1 LDLPQWCIYLIL
13 AALVACSA
21 FFSASETA
29 FLSLNKIRMKALS
42 DEGSAKAKLALRI
55 SESYDRTLSTILVG
69 NNVVNIAASSLATV
83 LFSIYSPV
91 YGPVISTAVMTVV
104 ILIFGE
110 ILPKTVAKEKSEV
123 ISMAVARVM
132 NAMILLLT
140 PVVAVFLKFQN
151 WVVARLHRG
160 DDRPY
165 ATEEELKYIVDT
177 IESEGVLEKQES
189 ELVRSALEFDETAVQ
204 EVAIPRVDMSAVD
217 VEDDVREVIEYVLQ
231 EGYSRYP
238 VYEHTT
244 DHIIGL
250 LQAKDVLACMAR
262 GEQVVVRR
270 LMRPCIFVH
279 RSKKLSAVLND
290 LKRTHQHLAV
300 VTDDYG
306 GTQGI
311 VTMEDIL
318 EELVGDIYDE
328 DDEVTQ
334 DIVSPAPGVFEVSG
348 DTDVEDFMEKVAG
361 RDRGEWDC
369 NSVGGWVLDE
379 LEHLPEEGESFRWGR
394 FLVTVL
400 EMDDQRIRKIRVEK
414 LRPEPATAAAEQE

>member
-1 LDLPQWCIYLIL
+1 MDLPQWCIYLIL
-13 AALVACSA
+13 VALVACSA

-29 FLSLNKIRMKALS
+29 FLSMNKIRMKAMAE
-42 DEGSAKAKLALRI
+42 EGNGRARLALKI
-55 SESYDRTLSTILVG
+55 SENYDRTLSTILVG

-83 LFSIYSPV
+83 LFSIYFPV
-91 YGPVISTAVMTVV
+91 YGPVISTAVMTLV
-104 ILIFGE
+104 ILVFGE
-110 ILPKTVAKEKSEV
+110 ILPKTVAKEKSES
-123 ISMAVARVM
+123 ISMAIARAM
-132 NAMILLLT
+132 NAVLVLLT
-140 PVVAVFLKFQN
+140 PLAAVFLKFQN
-151 WVVARLHRG
+151 WVVKRLRHG
-160 DDRPY
+160 GGQPY

-204 EVAIPRVDMSAVD
+204 EVLIPRVDMAAVD
-217 VEDDVREVIEYVLQ
+217 VEDDVGQIVEYVLE

-250 LQAKDVLACMAR
+250 LQAKDVLARLAK
-262 GEQVVVRR
+262 GQPVEVRE

-290 LKRTHQHLAV
+290 LKRTRQHLAV

-311 VTMEDIL
+311 VTMEDLL

-328 DDEVTQ
+328 DEEVPQ
-334 DIVSPAPGVFEVSG
+334 DIVAVGPGIFEVSG
-348 DTDVEDFMEKVAG
+348 DTDAEDFMEKVAG
-361 RDRGEWDC
+361 LENEELDC

-379 LEHLPEEGESFRWGR
+379 LKHLPEEGETFRWR
-394 FLVTVL
+394 DWLVTVL
-400 EMDDQRIRKIRVEK
+400 EMDDQRIRKVRVE
-414 LRPEPATAAAEQE
+414 PAAETAAPAEE